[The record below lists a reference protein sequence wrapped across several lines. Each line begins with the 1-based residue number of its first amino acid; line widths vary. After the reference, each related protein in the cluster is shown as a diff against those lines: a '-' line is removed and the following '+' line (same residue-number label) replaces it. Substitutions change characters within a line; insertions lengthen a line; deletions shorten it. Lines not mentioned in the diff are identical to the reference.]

1 MSPRLKDNLKF
12 IGGFCGFGIT
22 WFLILVLIALNST
35 EYGKRKVEGNIPDI
49 FPVVVRVDDAAEI
62 VWGRDL
68 TQYLKEHPDCSFLIP
83 EHQIDRLKSQ
93 IKSNTRAERAS
104 SNSDS
109 KSSELWDAV
118 FTVNTI
124 APGRQA
130 FKVYATVDDDVMNVG
145 WYEATER
152 EVFPQHHMSYRG
164 PRMVF
169 IEGPIAGLI
178 NLAIWIIVPYL
189 IRRFRGKYQ
198 RRSTNGGSIQGQA

>member
-12 IGGFCGFGIT
+12 IGGLCGFGIT
-22 WFLILVLIALNST
+22 WSLILGLMIRDPT
-35 EYGKRKVEGNIPDI
+35 EYRKRKVEGNIPDI

-68 TQYLKEHPDCSFLIP
+68 TQYLKEHPHCSFLIP
-83 EHQIDRLKSQ
+83 EHRIDRFKSQ

-124 APGRQA
+124 APGKQ
-130 FKVYATVDDDVMNVG
+130 FFVVNATFDDDVVNVG

-152 EVFPQHHMSYRG
+152 EVFPQHHTSYFG
-164 PRMVF
+164 PSLVF
-169 IEGPIAGLI
+169 IEAPIAVLI
-178 NLAIWIIVPYL
+178 TLAIWIIVPYL

>member
-12 IGGFCGFGIT
+12 FGGLCGFGIT

-35 EYGKRKVEGNIPDI
+35 EFGKRKVEGNIPDI
-49 FPVVVRVDDAAEI
+49 FPVVVRVNDTAEI
-62 VWGRDL
+62 VWGCNL

-83 EHQIDRLKSQ
+83 EHQIERFKSQ
-93 IKSNTRAERAS
+93 VKSNTRAGRAS

-124 APGRQA
+124 APGKQSFA
-130 FKVYATVDDDVMNVG
+130 VYATVDDDVMNVG